1 MKIALKEWLK
11 CPKAFILLILYCLLR
26 VVELTVSTRII
37 IYITRALDSPPD
49 FKNNMI
55 IIIISYII
63 ISISSVLSIR
73 CLVSGRAEFF
83 YRRTQNFINKILD
96 SDVSLFTK
104 YSESNVFLAYGVI
117 SNIISVMVESTRIV
131 INLSRLIITFVTMYT
146 IIKLKILPIFII
158 YLIGFIMLKIIFK
171 RMSDIDNKIYDID
184 KERSQLIE
192 NSINGFNEIR
202 SFNLINHYRKLIM
215 NLNDNGQKFVN
226 NKGSYRIK
234 LSLAID
240 ISEMISVISIIIL
253 SVSEILKGNLTPA
266 AGISLV
272 TLIYGIIDP
281 IMYIADVL
289 EEISVMSAKIP
300 DYNKIIDYPETKISQ
315 GFLDYK
321 FESDI
326 KINDISFGY
335 EDNDHVVNNLNIQI
349 KKGQKIGI
357 CGVSGGG
364 KSTIFKLINRLYE
377 PDSGSITIDNVDI
390 RDIKMS
396 EYRSHISTVHQDNII
411 FPMTIMENIRFAK
424 IDASNEEVIEAAK
437 KASLYEFVNT
447 LPDKFETVV
456 GPRGLKLSGGQKQRI
471 ALARLFLVNPEII
484 LLDEATSALD
494 NNSESFIQDEIMK
507 MKDKTIIAIAHR
519 LSTIKDFDVI
529 YVMDNNGVIEYGTH
543 EDLLSKCGTYA
554 ELYK

>member
-26 VVELTVSTRII
+26 VVELTVSTRMI

-63 ISISSVLSIR
+63 INISSVLSIR

-131 INLSRLIITFVTMYT
+131 INLSRLIITFVTMYS
-146 IIKLKILPIFII
+146 IIKLKILPIFIT

-171 RMSDIDNKIYDID
+171 QMSDIDNKIYDID

-202 SFNLINHYRKLIM
+202 SFNLINHYRKLIT

-266 AGISLV
+266 AVISLV

-300 DYNKIIDYPETKISQ
+300 DYNKIIDYPESKISQ

-321 FESDI
+321 FESEI

-377 PDSGSITIDNVDI
+377 PNSGSITIDNVDI

-396 EYRSHISTVHQDNII
+396 EYRSHISTVHQDSII

-471 ALARLFLVNPEII
+471 ALARFL
-484 LLDEATSALD
+484 
-494 NNSESFIQDEIMK
+494 
-507 MKDKTIIAIAHR
+507 
-519 LSTIKDFDVI
+519 
-529 YVMDNNGVIEYGTH
+529 G
-543 EDLLSKCGTYA
+543 
-554 ELYK
+554 